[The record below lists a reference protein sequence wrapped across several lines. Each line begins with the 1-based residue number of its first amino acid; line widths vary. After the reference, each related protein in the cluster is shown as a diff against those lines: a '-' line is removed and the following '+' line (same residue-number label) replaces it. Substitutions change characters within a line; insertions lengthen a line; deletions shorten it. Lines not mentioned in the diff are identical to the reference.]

1 MGPRSVDVIYNQ
13 TALGQRCFI
22 DISALVQRRLY
33 IVLTLDYIC
42 TMQGRIQ
49 DFKLGGAHLKKL
61 RRAEEGANI
70 LGVFRV
76 KNHYFTP
83 KNHSFYN
90 YRGRR
95 EKFWGISC
103 EKSRFYAK
111 KTFFFPILG
120 GRAPGA
126 PPPPP
131 LDPPLQCMYNYSYTR
146 CGIRLTLYQRPDSP
160 TNILRKETA
169 MSINSTSNTFD
180 HNFHYDEHS
189 IISIRSTSSSV
200 KPVHASTP
208 INKRNAHSK
217 SNLPLRVLNINLQS
231 IKRKQ
236 HLVNNIISKVQNQIL

>member
-1 MGPRSVDVIYNQ
+1 MYNAGADPGFQ
-13 TALGQRCFI
+13 VR
-22 DISALVQRRLY
+22 
-33 IVLTLDYIC
+33 
-42 TMQGRIQ
+42 
-49 DFKLGGAHLKKL
+49 GAHLKKL

-111 KTFFFPILG
+111 KTYFFPILG

-131 LDPPLQCMYNYSYTR
+131 GSAPAMHVQLQLHPLWDQTYIVSTTR
-146 CGIRLTLYQRPDSP
+146 
-160 TNILRKETA
+160 
-169 MSINSTSNTFD
+169 
-180 HNFHYDEHS
+180 
-189 IISIRSTSSSV
+189 
-200 KPVHASTP
+200 
-208 INKRNAHSK
+208 
-217 SNLPLRVLNINLQS
+217 
-231 IKRKQ
+231 
-236 HLVNNIISKVQNQIL
+236 